1 MSRSFRPSGR
11 LRIGL
16 LVAVLAATLGDKGCA
31 PNYIGVQEYGAITG
45 RIIDAKSNGP
55 ISNALISVGSLYVT
69 RSDPK
74 GAFTLPKVPIGTQQV
89 VITATGY
96 VAPSPIPV
104 AVGKDK
110 TAVIPQPVALQLISD
125 QGLPAPS
132 SPPSPAATASSAS
145 SPAPPAATS
154 APGPKA
160 P

>member
-16 LVAVLAATLGDKGCA
+16 LVAVLAATLGDKGCD